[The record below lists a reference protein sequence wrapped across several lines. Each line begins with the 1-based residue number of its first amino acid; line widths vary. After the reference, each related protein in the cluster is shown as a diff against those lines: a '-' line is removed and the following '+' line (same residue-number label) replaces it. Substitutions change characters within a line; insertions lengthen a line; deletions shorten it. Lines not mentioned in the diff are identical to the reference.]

1 MVSQKITHCAAL
13 LFACL
18 SATQSLAQFDHEL
31 WDELL
36 KRHVV
41 STDLGMTTRV
51 DYAGMLLDS
60 EELESYLAS
69 TARVSRAQFDS
80 WNSSEQLAFLIN
92 VYNAATVKLV
102 LTEYPDLDSIRDIGF
117 LFTSPFRRDFITLF
131 AEEVS
136 LDDIEHGMI
145 RSWPQFEEPRI
156 HFALNCAAISC
167 PPLRAE
173 SYRGDSLDEQLD
185 ANTRLFLSNRNI
197 NYMSGN
203 RLLISKI
210 FDWYGE
216 DFSKGWGGI
225 DSLEE
230 FLEAYKQ
237 ELGLSPEV
245 AAQLADKALS
255 IRYTPYD
262 WGLNR
267 AR

>member
-1 MVSQKITHCAAL
+1 MPGQKVARCAAL
-13 LFACL
+13 LLVCL
-18 SATQSLAQFDHEL
+18 STTQVLAQFDHKL
-31 WDELL
+31 WDRLL
-36 KRHVV
+36 NNHVV
-41 STDLGMTTRV
+41 STNSGMTTRV
-51 DYAGMLLDS
+51 DYSGVQADIELLQ
-60 EELESYLAS
+60 SYLDS
-69 TARVSRAQFDS
+69 TARVSRAEFDG
-80 WNSSEQLAFLIN
+80 WDPNEQLAFLIN

-216 DFSKGWGGI
+216 DFSKGWSGV

-230 FLEAYKQ
+230 FLGAYTQ